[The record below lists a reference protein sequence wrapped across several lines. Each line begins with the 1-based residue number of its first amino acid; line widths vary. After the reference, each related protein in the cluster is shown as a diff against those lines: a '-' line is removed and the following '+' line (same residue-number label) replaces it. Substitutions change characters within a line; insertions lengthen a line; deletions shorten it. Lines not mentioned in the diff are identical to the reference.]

1 MGNKEIEEITSPDIE
16 KAAALAL
23 LDRGVA
29 FRIPAP
35 ALLMLFG
42 KKTVGITVKRLYLG
56 TLAHLSTLEEI
67 ATPEVIEVPADYKEV
82 IAGMGAVPRAI
93 PFKAIVENSKPVCRA
108 VASCLLNSRL
118 KIALFGRI
126 LGRYL
131 RRSCTADQIQEL
143 IMWLFIYG
151 RPEAFTNTTTL
162 LRRMTVMSPRMMGHT
177 IKRS

>member
-1 MGNKEIEEITSPDIE
+1 MDTHVTNPDIE

-42 KKTVGITVKRLYLG
+42 KKTISITVKRLYLG
-56 TLAHLSTLEEI
+56 TLVHLSLLEKI
-67 ATPEVIEVPADYKEV
+67 APFEPMKVPEDHEKTIDE
-82 IAGMGAVPRAI
+82 MGAKPVSMPI
-93 PFKAIVENSKPVCRA
+93 TDIVKNSKPVCRQ
-108 VASCLLNSRL
+108 VAACLLNSRL
-118 KIALFGRI
+118 KIALFARI

-143 IMWLFIYG
+143 IMWLFVYG
-151 RPEAFTNTTTL
+151 RPEAFTNTTKL
-162 LRRMTVMSPRMMGHT
+162 LRKMTMTSPRIMGQKM
-177 IKRS
+177 KRS